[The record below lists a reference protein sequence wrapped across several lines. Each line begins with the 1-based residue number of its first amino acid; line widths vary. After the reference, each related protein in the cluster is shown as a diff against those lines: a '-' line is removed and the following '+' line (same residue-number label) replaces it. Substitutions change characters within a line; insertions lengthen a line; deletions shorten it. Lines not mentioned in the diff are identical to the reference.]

1 MLRDSFKKAGFKGG
15 GAGKKGG
22 LGRVRGVSGVMNC
35 GLDTGGGANKD
46 AVEKTGKGGTVVGG
60 VTVKGGVV
68 GDTCSLRF
76 KSP

>member
-22 LGRVRGVSGVMNC
+22 LGRVRGVINC

-46 AVEKTGKGGTVVGG
+46 AVEKTGNGGMVVGG

-68 GDTCSLRF
+68 GDT
-76 KSP
+76 